1 MPKDI
6 QPLRLVI
13 GFRRNPTFPELL
25 QEVYECGHARS
36 PKQDAYGET
45 NALRRRCGKCR
56 QRRPADLE
64 PDEIASLLARTC
76 PQEVSEASKVTNHG
90 PIPPSLD
97 QVTAGPLSMHAPD
110 LSD

>member
-13 GFRRNPTFPELL
+13 GFRRNPTYPELL

-45 NALRRRCGKCR
+45 NALRRRCAKCG
-56 QRRPADLE
+56 QRRSADLE
-64 PDEIASLLARTC
+64 PDEIASLLARTGTH
-76 PQEVSEASKVTNHG
+76 EINEASKVTNHG
-90 PIPPSLD
+90 PIPPLPD
-97 QVTAGPLSMHAPD
+97 QVTAGPISMPAPD